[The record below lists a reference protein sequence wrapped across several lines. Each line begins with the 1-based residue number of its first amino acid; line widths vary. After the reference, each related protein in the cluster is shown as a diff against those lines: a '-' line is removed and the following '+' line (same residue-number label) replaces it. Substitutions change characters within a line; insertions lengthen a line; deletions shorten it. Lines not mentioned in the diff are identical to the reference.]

1 MLKQQGT
8 TVYQRPDGSWAIKQ
22 GSEIRPS
29 SVHASLLEAER
40 QATAL
45 LASTGGGVLITTMG
59 WSHPIRV
66 KRTVTG

>member
-22 GSEIRPS
+22 SSDERPS
-29 SVHASLLEAER
+29 SVHKSLLEAER
-40 QATAL
+40 QAMQL
-45 LASTGGGVLITTMG
+45 LASEGGGVLITTMG
-59 WSHPIRV
+59 WSNPIRV